1 MSEDVTNDYFNHLEE
16 TLKYVPASNLFNYD
30 ETNVTDDSGSKQVI
44 THCGRNRV
52 ERKVHHSVISI
63 NNVCS

>member
-1 MSEDVTNDYFNHLEE
+1 MSEDVINDYFNHLEE
-16 TLKYVPASNLFNYD
+16 TLKDVPASNLFNYD
-30 ETNVTDDSGSKQVI
+30 ETNVTDDPGSKQVI